1 MKSKRVRDV
10 AVRLA
15 AAFAILGAMQAA
27 SLLIVNRSSSQ
38 REEQAAVASIVANNI
53 ISVDRYKGS
62 SYLAVVA
69 LATED
74 WKLLLEQRQ
83 AAIDLARHF
92 EHSMKVLLEG
102 GEVTIGGTVFRV
114 AALSDQA
121 ERAAATAAVG
131 LWRTATEH
139 QVKMLRSRD
148 RRIGDNDEIG
158 RFRTAAL
165 TAVAKLESLREL
177 TTGRGKSLEAR
188 VALVERGLPIAATLL
203 VIVLAVVVHRRMVRP
218 LDRAIWDLDRAK
230 AALEGTVRK
239 LASAQAEL
247 LQASRM
253 AGMAEVA
260 SSVLHNVG
268 NVLNS
273 IGVGA
278 QTAGARL
285 HDTVLTRLDRAFA
298 LIDEHQP
305 DLGSFLSENEK
316 GKKLIPYIRSVT
328 AQARADQL
336 AVAGELE
343 HVREKIE
350 HVMVIVAKQQSYARP
365 STLTEACSMKE
376 VVQDS
381 VSMCTA
387 SFTKHEIDVE
397 CAVEVE
403 PLIQADRH
411 KVMQILVN
419 LLRNAKDALRSLPRA
434 DKKITISG
442 SLQGG
447 EVVVR
452 VSDNGVGVPA
462 ELQPQLFTHGFT
474 TKPDGHGFGLH
485 NSCLLAQQM
494 GGALTCQSQGA
505 DQGATF
511 ELRFPAEVATIPDQR
526 GAA

>member
-1 MKSKRVRDV
+1 MKSKRVRDL

-15 AAFAILGAMQAA
+15 AAFGLLGAMQAA
-27 SLLIVNRSSSQ
+27 SLLIVNHSSSE
-38 REEQAAVASIVANNI
+38 REDQAAVSSIVANNI
-53 ISVDRYKGS
+53 VSVDRYKGS
-62 SYLAVVA
+62 SYLAVA
-69 LATED
+69 GLATDD

-83 AAIDLARHF
+83 AATNLARHF

-102 GEVTIGGTVFRV
+102 GETKIGGTSFGVS
-114 AALSDQA
+114 ALSDPA
-121 ERAAATAAVG
+121 ESSAARRAIAH
-131 LWRTATEH
+131 WRVATEH

-148 RRIGDNDEIG
+148 RRIEENDELV

-165 TAVAKLESLREL
+165 AAIEELESLREL
-177 TTGRGKSLEAR
+177 TTSRGKGLEAR
-188 VALVERGLPIAATLL
+188 VAMVERGLPIAATFL
-203 VIVLAVVVHRRMVRP
+203 VIVLAIVVHRRMVRP

-230 AALEGTVRK
+230 AALEDTVRK
-239 LASAQAEL
+239 LATTQAEL
-247 LQASRM
+247 MQASRM

-268 NVLNS
+268 NVLNT

-278 QTAGARL
+278 QTAKARL
-285 HDTVLTRLDRAFA
+285 QDTVLTRLDRAFA

-305 DLGSFLSENEK
+305 NLGSFLSEDEK
-316 GKKLIPYIRSVT
+316 GKKLLPYIRSVT
-328 AQARADQL
+328 AQARADQS
-336 AVAGELE
+336 AVADELDQ
-343 HVREKIE
+343 VRKKID
-350 HVMVIVAKQQSYARP
+350 HVMAIVAKQQSYAG
-365 STLTEACSMKE
+365 SSNVTEPCSMKE
-376 VVQDS
+376 IVRDS

-387 SFTKHEIDVE
+387 SFMKHEIEVE
-397 CAVEVE
+397 CTVEVE
-403 PLIQADRH
+403 SLIQADRH

-419 LLRNAKDALRSLPRA
+419 LLRNAKDALRSLPRP
-434 DKKITISG
+434 DKRITIAG

-447 EVVVR
+447 DVVVR
-452 VSDNGVGVPA
+452 VVDNGVGVPS
-462 ELQPQLFTHGFT
+462 ELQTQLFTHGFT

-511 ELRFPAEVATIPDQR
+511 ELRFPVEVARSSDER